1 MASKVLLMKQQRA
14 VPVCLAV
21 STRLSMSK
29 WERSVGPKWLVPT
42 VICTGRRVA
51 LHQCLHDGRAN
62 QLLLDLSACCTC
74 SSLCTAAVCRRLLSR
89 AGAGPKIRVPVAA
102 SMMVISSH
110 CSKGAHET
118 SIEVA

>member
-42 VICTGRRVA
+42 VICTGHRVA
-51 LHQCLHDGRAN
+51 SRQSQDDGCTGR
-62 QLLLDLSACCTC
+62 LLLDPSAYITCT
-74 SSLCTAAVCRRLLSR
+74 SSCKAAVCGRLLSR
-89 AGAGPKIRVPVAA
+89 A
-102 SMMVISSH
+102 
-110 CSKGAHET
+110 
-118 SIEVA
+118 